1 MKGRVPPIA
10 IIICTLWMLSV
21 GRGLAQEIDY
31 TQYYLNLA
39 GMNAGF
45 TGMEDYLDLKMAY
58 RIGGNDFGVKNNN
71 VFVSAYGA
79 LGTSAQ
85 LALKRNS
92 LRISNLGAFE
102 EIQSNR
108 RLRRRQG
115 IGGMVT
121 SRTVGPYTSVS
132 LNGNYAYHVPVSN
145 KLNLSL
151 GTRVAYG
158 SQRVDFN
165 GYTIR
170 DPVNDL
176 FYQQLM
182 QSNPG
187 NQNSLSIDFGTVLY
201 SNRSYLAFSSSNLG
215 TKSLSGDHQLS
226 ITNKRQFS
234 MQTAANLPLGS
245 SLALNSGVKLTQAEG
260 YDLMW
265 AVNSRLRYKE
275 LIYFGA
281 GFNSGSRMPLLFG
294 LAVNGKFTVNYAYDH
309 YFSGL
314 GSLNVNV
321 HELVLGIALFNAFEL
336 KSRLW

>member
-1 MKGRVPPIA
+1 MKSATSIA
-10 IIICTLWMLSV
+10 IVLCLLLMLSCRT
-21 GRGLAQEIDY
+21 GQAQEIDY

-39 GMNAGF
+39 GVNAGF
-45 TGMEDYLDLKMAY
+45 TGMEDYVDLKMAY
-58 RIGGNDFGVKNNN
+58 RQGGNAFGVKNNN

-79 LGTSAQ
+79 LGALNRQS
-85 LALKRNS
+85 LKRNS
-92 LRISNLGAFE
+92 LRISNLDAFE
-102 EIQSNR
+102 QIQANQS
-108 RLRRRQG
+108 LRRRQG

-121 SRTVGPYTSVS
+121 SRSVGPYTSVS
-132 LNGNYAYHVPVSN
+132 VNGNYAYHLPVS
-145 KLNLSL
+145 KRLNVSL
-151 GTRVAYG
+151 GSRVAYG

-165 GYTIR
+165 GYTVR
-170 DPVNDL
+170 DPVNDV

-201 SNRSYLAFSSSNLG
+201 SNRFYLALSSSNLG
-215 TKSLSGDHQLS
+215 IKSLSGDHQLS
-226 ITNKRQFS
+226 ISNKRQFS

-265 AVNSRLRYKE
+265 AVNSRLKYKE
-275 LIYFGA
+275 LIYLGA
-281 GFNSGSRMPLLFG
+281 GYNSGSKVSLLFG

>member
-1 MKGRVPPIA
+1 MKTRKCAPVIGFSA
-10 IIICTLWMLSV
+10 LLLLSAQ
-21 GRGLAQEIDY
+21 GQAQEIDY

-39 GMNAGF
+39 GVNAGF
-45 TGMEDYLDLKMAY
+45 TGIEDYLDLKMAY
-58 RIGGNDFGVKNNN
+58 RIGGNDFGVKNSN

-79 LGTSAQ
+79 LGASRQAS
-85 LALKRNS
+85 LKRNS
-92 LRISNLGAFE
+92 LRISNLEAFE
-102 EIQSNR
+102 EQKSNR

-115 IGGMVT
+115 IGGMAT

-132 LNGNYAYHVPVSN
+132 LNANYAYHLPISE
-145 KLNLSL
+145 KLNVSL
-151 GTRVAYG
+151 GTRLAYG

-165 GYTIR
+165 GYTVR
-170 DPVNDL
+170 DPVNDI

-187 NQNSLSIDFGTVLY
+187 NQNSASIDFGTVVY
-201 SNRSYLAFSSSNLG
+201 SDRSYLAFSSTNLG
-215 TKSLSGDHQLS
+215 IKSLSGDHQLS
-226 ITNKRQFS
+226 LNNKRQFS
-234 MQTAANLPLGS
+234 IQTGTNVNVGS
-245 SLALNSGVKLTQAEG
+245 SLSLNSGIKLTEADG

-275 LIYFGA
+275 LIYVGA
-281 GFNSGSRMPLLFG
+281 GYTSRSKMSLLFG

-314 GSLNVNV
+314 SSLNVNV
-321 HELVLGIALFNAFEL
+321 HELVLGVALFNPNES